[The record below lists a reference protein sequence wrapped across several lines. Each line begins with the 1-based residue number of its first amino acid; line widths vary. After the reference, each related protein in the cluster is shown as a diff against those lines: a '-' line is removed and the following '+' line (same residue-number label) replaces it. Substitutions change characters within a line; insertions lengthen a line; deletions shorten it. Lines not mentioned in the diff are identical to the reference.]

1 LSASLASSAP
11 IAVETLSKSYRDVR
25 GLGDWFAR
33 GTRRVTALQ
42 EVSLSVPAGEV
53 CALVGPNG
61 VGKSTLLKI
70 LATLVLP
77 TAGAARVDGCDVTR
91 DPAGARR
98 RVGVMLEQER
108 SFYARL
114 SGRANLEFFAAL
126 FELHGERARRRI
138 EELLA
143 LMGLTDAADRQFMRY
158 SAGMQHRLGLARALL
173 HDPPV
178 LLLDEPTRSLD
189 PLSAVEMGRLLR
201 DEFARKRG
209 KTILIAS
216 HSLEEVERVCDRV
229 AILDRGRVLAAG
241 SKAELAQRFGTAE
254 LEEIYRHTVQGEGR
268 G

>member
-1 LSASLASSAP
+1 LSPSP
-11 IAVETLSKSYRDVR
+11 IAVEGLSKSYRDVR
-25 GLGDWFAR
+25 SLRDWLGR
-33 GTRRVTALQ
+33 GTRRVAALND
-42 EVSLSVPAGEV
+42 VSLQVPPGEV

-61 VGKSTLLKI
+61 AGKSTLLRI

-77 TAGAARVDGCDVTR
+77 SAGRARVDGCDVAG
-91 DPAGARR
+91 DPNGARR
-98 RVGVMLEQER
+98 RLGLMLEQER
-108 SFYARL
+108 SFFARL

-126 FELHGERARRRI
+126 HHLHGARARSRVD
-138 EELLA
+138 ELLS
-143 LMGLTDAADRQFMRY
+143 LVGLTEAAERQFMRY
-158 SAGMQHRLGLARALL
+158 SAGMQHRLGLARAML

-189 PLSAVEMGRLLR
+189 PLSAVEVGRLLR
-201 DEFARKRG
+201 EEFARGRG

-241 SKAELAQRFGTAE
+241 TKAELAQRFGPSG
-254 LEEIYRHTVQGEGR
+254 LQEIYRRAVEGEGR